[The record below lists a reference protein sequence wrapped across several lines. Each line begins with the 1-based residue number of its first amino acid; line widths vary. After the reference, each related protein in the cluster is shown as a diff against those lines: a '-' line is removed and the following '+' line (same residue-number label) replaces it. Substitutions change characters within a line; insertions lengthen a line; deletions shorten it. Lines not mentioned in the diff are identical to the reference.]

1 MKLIELLNKYD
12 FSDILNEIITMF
24 PDFEEKKDLFQQAY
38 DVLMQLKPVES
49 KKKIHYTLMTDPDT
63 DEDFFG
69 ADDSC
74 FNTTWE
80 VCLCKEIVLDEGV
93 ELSEIEITANCLI
106 NIVFI
111 GRCPK
116 SFEDIKA
123 KLM

>member
-93 ELSEIEITANCLI
+93 ELSEIEDYSQLSYKYCLHRSLPQRVLKTSKR
-106 NIVFI
+106 N
-111 GRCPK
+111 
-116 SFEDIKA
+116 
-123 KLM
+123 